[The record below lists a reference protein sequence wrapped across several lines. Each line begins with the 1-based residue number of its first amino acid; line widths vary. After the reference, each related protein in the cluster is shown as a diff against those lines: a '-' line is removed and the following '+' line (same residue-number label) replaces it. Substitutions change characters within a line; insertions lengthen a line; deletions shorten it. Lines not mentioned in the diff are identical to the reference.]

1 MLSKTC
7 FKFDLQ
13 FGIIMK
19 SIYLIIAIL
28 GASNIFAQTNLPKN
42 ELGLNLYNNEF
53 EFATILNKSTLKHY
67 TLTGLQYKRNL
78 NNTYLLRFLF
88 NNKNE
93 SYSESYADWI
103 VAGGTTLLFGIIK
116 TQDYKIGIERIFGN
130 RTIKPFAFID
140 IGYRYFNN
148 KGVNASINSQSP
160 ASNNFD
166 LTNHYLNYAIG
177 FGVKY
182 YPTNY
187 IYLSAETC
195 IGYHR
200 QIFDGS
206 LNPNYVELFNPINT
220 FVFGVRF

>member
-1 MLSKTC
+1 
-7 FKFDLQ
+7 
-13 FGIIMK
+13 MK
-19 SIYLIIAIL
+19 SIYLIAAL
-28 GASNIFAQTNLPKN
+28 LFVSNIFAQNNLPKN

-53 EFATILNKSTLKHY
+53 EFGTVSNKSALKHF
-67 TLTGLQYKRNL
+67 TLTGFQYKRNL
-78 NNTYLLRFLF
+78 NNRYLVRFLF

-93 SYSESYADWI
+93 SYSESYEDWI
-103 VAGGTTLLFGIIK
+103 VAGGTTLSSGIIK
-116 TQDYKIGIERIFGN
+116 TQDYKIGIERVFGSKK
-130 RTIKPFAFID
+130 IKPFAFID

-148 KGVNASINSQSP
+148 KGVNARINNQSP

-166 LTNHYLNYAIG
+166 LTNHYLNYVIG

-182 YPTNY
+182 YPTNH

-206 LNPNYVELFNPINT
+206 LNPNYVQLFNPINT

>member
-1 MLSKTC
+1 
-7 FKFDLQ
+7 
-13 FGIIMK
+13 MK
-19 SIYLIIAIL
+19 SIYLIMAIL
-28 GASNIFAQTNLPKN
+28 AVSNIFAQNNLPKN

-53 EFATILNKSTLKHY
+53 EFATILNKSALKHY
-67 TLTGLQYKRNL
+67 TLTGFQFKRNI
-78 NNTYLLRFLF
+78 NNKYLLRFLF

-103 VAGGTTLLFGIIK
+103 IAGGSTHLSGIIK
-116 TQDYKIGIERIFGN
+116 TQDYKIRIERVFGN
-130 RTIKPFAFID
+130 KKIKPLAFID

-148 KGVNASINSQSP
+148 KGVYARINNQSP

-166 LTNHYLNYAIG
+166 LTNHYLNYVIG

-182 YPTNY
+182 YPTNH
-187 IYLSAETC
+187 IYLSAESC

-200 QIFDGS
+200 QIFDGN
-206 LNPNYVELFNPINT
+206 LNPNYVQLFNPVNT